1 MRGLDRVLACPWHAC
16 VPASA
21 GVTLVT
27 APTSRLARMCIMRP
41 ALGDSCWAA
50 VMAHANSWLELELE
64 LELEQCAVSGESR
77 AARSRD
83 VATGMCGVWIN
94 KARGAGAE
102 ASGQ

>member
-27 APTSRLARMCIMRP
+27 APTSRLARMRIMRP

-50 VMAHANSWLELELE
+50 VMAHANSWL
-64 LELEQCAVSGESR
+64 QCAVSGESR
-77 AARSRD
+77 AARSLD

-94 KARGAGAE
+94 KARGGGAE